1 MLKIEKIYEKYTN
14 YFLIDVKIESKS
26 EKISNHPVY
35 FEFDA
40 STDGEASVCTIRWV
54 ADCYDKSGKFGLNSG
69 FKDVKI
75 GSKISVSAGY
85 HDGNY
90 KNKHLVEIFRGFIF
104 SYSIK
109 IQDRV
114 SYLEIS
120 GIDAKVFLMA
130 NRVTKFKSEGQKYSK
145 IVTEILKNYSSKS
158 SGNEV
163 NIAEEP
169 NNIRPELHQRNESD
183 FEYLRRIADITGSL
197 FYVVNG
203 KFMFISSK
211 FNSSADIS
219 ISPFGIIN
227 SDNIINSIQFRSNFI
242 GIPKKMSVRFIGNEE
257 YSKEPKPTDVKSSK
271 KIGSGKT
278 ADELTNSISDINT
291 FNIIDFAIDSA
302 ESAKFAANSL
312 YRKKSLNFVTCE
324 ITCKFLPDA
333 KIGSSVK
340 ISGFSNPINNNYI
353 ITYLNHKYDGSN
365 FKTTMKLSADSFN
378 QL

>member
-1 MLKIEKIYEKYTN
+1 MSKIESIYSKYTN
-14 YFLIDVKIESKS
+14 YFLIDVKIESKN
-26 EKISNHPVY
+26 EEISKYPSY

-40 STDGEASVCTIRWV
+40 STDGEASICTIGWV
-54 ADCYDKSGKFGLNSG
+54 ADCYDKSGKFELNNG
-69 FKDVKI
+69 FKNVKI

-90 KNKHLVEIFRGFIF
+90 KSKYLVEIFKGFIF
-104 SYSIK
+104 SYSVK
-109 IQDRV
+109 IYDGV

-130 NRVTKFKSEGQKYSK
+130 NKVTKFKSEGQKYSK
-145 IVTEILKNYSSKS
+145 IVSEILKNYSSKS
-158 SGNEV
+158 SGSEV

-169 NNIRPELHQRNESD
+169 NNVRPELHQRNESD
-183 FEYLRRIADITGSL
+183 FEYLRRISDITGSL

-203 KFMFISSK
+203 KFMFVSSG
-211 FNSSADIS
+211 SSSNADIS
-219 ISPFGIIN
+219 ISPFGIIDK
-227 SDNIINSIQFRSNFI
+227 DNIINSIQFRSNFI
-242 GIPKKMSVRFIGNEE
+242 GIPKKVSVRFIGNEK
-257 YSKEPKPTDVKSSK
+257 YSKEPEPTNVESSK
-271 KIGSGKT
+271 KIGNGKT
-278 ADELTNSISDINT
+278 ADGLTNNISDINT
-291 FNIIDFAIDSA
+291 VNIIDFAIDSA

-312 YRKKSLNFVTCE
+312 YRKKSLNFATCE
-324 ITCKFLPDA
+324 ITCKFFPDA

-365 FKTTMKLSADSFN
+365 FKTTMKLSTDSFN